1 MGIDVANLYIDTL
14 ILRNQIGVQQ
24 EYVKEARENLA
35 IARVRAKMGFCGN
48 EEVMRWASQLSIS
61 EQKLLEMTADYKNV
75 KVAISKFLNEKQNA
89 NFELKDLKA
98 NDPAFYTSELNILDY
113 VRTPRALEQLLKC
126 L

>member
-1 MGIDVANLYIDTL
+1 M
-14 ILRNQIGVQQ
+14 RNQIGVQQ

-89 NFELKDLKA
+89 NFELKR
-98 NDPAFYTSELNILDY
+98 PATTDGLFILTPFIMQETSKNCNFPMFSKIILFS
-113 VRTPRALEQLLKC
+113 
-126 L
+126 